1 LSATLKAQTV
11 KIFHDGKEAGT
22 ITFETMWLNLLKDK
36 NAKETIYNGT
46 INLFLK
52 NAVLTRDLDTFTKMD
67 P

>member
-1 LSATLKAQTV
+1 MSATLKAQTA